1 MSFRKNGKIIL
12 ERLLKVQEGVKRA
25 NMNKYVG
32 KPTEIF
38 IVKII
43 IISSL
48 EFKICGVKTHDN
60 SVM

>member
-1 MSFRKNGKIIL
+1 M
-12 ERLLKVQEGVKRA
+12 QEEVKRA
-25 NMNKYVG
+25 KSSKYVG

-43 IISSL
+43 IIVSL
-48 EFKICGVKTHDN
+48 EFKICGVKTHDK